1 MYDVLVINGTVVTEE
16 GAREADV
23 AVSGEQIAAVDA
35 PGALGSE
42 AARVIDAQG
51 LLVLPGGVDPHVH
64 YELEALGAR
73 SESADTSIGAMFG
86 GNTTVIDFAFCVP
99 PESAHD
105 AISSRKATF
114 EGRMAPDW
122 ALHVILAGE
131 IPFEVMEEIGDVV
144 KGGVPTIK
152 TMTTYGWM
160 CDDGHRYGVMSEV
173 AEAGGLSVIHAEDD
187 EIARWL
193 TKKYVREGK
202 THGAYIGETRPSLV
216 EEAAIRRALL
226 LAERTG
232 SALYIL
238 HMAAAAGVDA
248 LAEARAKGLPC
259 YGETLTPYL
268 SFTADNLWEDERGLL
283 YNNYPTIKTQAD
295 QDVLWEAIV
304 DDRIQAVTLGP
315 LPHQGRGPDDED
327 GRDDRG
333 SPVRPGRRGDAAA
346 GPPHAGRRGRQA
358 DARAA
363 RAAHRDESRPAHG
376 AVSGEGHD
384 RAWQRRGSRASSTR
398 IDAGRS
404 RSTSC
409 TWTRTTTAGRAGSSR
424 AGPGRCCCEDRS

>member
-1 MYDVLVINGTVVTEE
+1 
-16 GAREADV
+16 
-23 AVSGEQIAAVDA
+23 
-35 PGALGSE
+35 
-42 AARVIDAQG
+42 
-51 LLVLPGGVDPHVH
+51 
-64 YELEALGAR
+64 
-73 SESADTSIGAMFG
+73 MFG

-99 PESAHD
+99 PESAND

-122 ALHVILAGE
+122 GLHVILAGE

-144 KGGVPTIK
+144 KGGIPTIK

-193 TKKYVREGK
+193 TKKYAREGK

-248 LAEARAKGLPC
+248 LAEARAKGAAVLRGDAHAVPLLHRRQPVGRRARPALQQLPH
-259 YGETLTPYL
+259 
-268 SFTADNLWEDERGLL
+268 
-283 YNNYPTIKTQAD
+283 D
-295 QDVLWEAIV
+295 QDAGRPGCSLGG
-304 DDRIQAVTLGP
+304 DRRRPDPGGDLGP
-315 LPHQGRGPDDED
+315 LSHQGRRPDDED

-333 SPVRPGRRGDAAA
+333 SPGAAA
-346 GPPHAGRRGRQA
+346 RPAWRCGCRSCTRLA
-358 DARAA
+358 
-363 RAAHRDESRPAHG
+363 SRPAG
-376 AVSGEGHD
+376 
-384 RAWQRRGSRASSTR
+384 
-398 IDAGRS
+398 
-404 RSTSC
+404 
-409 TWTRTTTAGRAGSSR
+409 
-424 AGPGRCCCEDRS
+424 